1 MFWMRT
7 LNAEFNY
14 RQFDAFLV
22 RTTNVGLIKFKFKFV
37 EVKLMNFNDFYIFPR
52 NYLDYISFLYELY

>member
-1 MFWMRT
+1 MRT

-22 RTTNVGLIKFKFKFV
+22 RTTNVGHIKFKFV
-37 EVKLMNFNDFYIFPR
+37 EVKLMNFNYFNIFPR
-52 NYLDYISFLYELY
+52 NYRYYISFLYELY